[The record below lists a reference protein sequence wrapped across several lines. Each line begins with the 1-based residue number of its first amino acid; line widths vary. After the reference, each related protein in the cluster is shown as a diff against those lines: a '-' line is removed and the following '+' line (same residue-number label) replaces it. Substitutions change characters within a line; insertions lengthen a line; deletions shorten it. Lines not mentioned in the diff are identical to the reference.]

1 MKKQLFALFAV
12 PVLLFG
18 CSNDSDIDT
27 NEGPIDASS
36 LMVEVEILIPEKVE
50 VNETVKL
57 EARLTQADEPVDDA
71 ELVQFEV
78 WESGYRDKG
87 EIIDGELTSDGIYS
101 AETVFDHDGVYYVYA
116 HSTAR
121 GLHVM
126 PKQQIIVGNPDMSQV
141 IEDSGE
147 ATMDF
152 IDKHQ
157 SEEHSHSEEDEHST
171 HTENH
176 EEEITIE

>member
-1 MKKQLFALFAV
+1 MKKQLLALFAV

-27 NEGPIDASS
+27 NEGPIDAAS
-36 LMVEVEILIPEKVE
+36 LMVEVEILIPERVE
-50 VNETVKL
+50 ANETVKL
-57 EARLTQADEPVDDA
+57 EARLTQADEPVEDA

-78 WESGYRDKG
+78 WESGYREKG

-101 AETVFDHDGVYYVYA
+101 AETMFDHDGVYYVYA

-126 PKQQIIVGNPDMSQV
+126 PKQQIVVGNPDMTQV

-152 IDKHQ
+152 LENNQ
-157 SEEHSHSEEDEHST
+157 SGEHSHTEDDDHST
-171 HTENH
+171 HTESQ
-176 EEEITIE
+176 EEVINE